1 MPDIFRQCIKLP
13 VFNVA
18 SDMIFVFV
26 SNTYKCMLR
35 HCVYFTSLEIAC
47 FNAVHVMF
55 AIASNE

>member
-13 VFNVA
+13 VFNAA

-26 SNTYKCMLR
+26 SNTCML
-35 HCVYFTSLEIAC
+35 HHGVYFTSVEIAC
-47 FNAVHVMF
+47 FNAVQVMF

>member
-18 SDMIFVFV
+18 SDIICFREQQI
-26 SNTYKCMLR
+26 YMLR
-35 HCVYFTSLEIAC
+35 HGLYFTSLEIAC
-47 FNAVHVMF
+47 FNAVQVMF